1 MDYKNKYIKYKI
13 KYLKLKYEIEGGV
26 FGLNLLK
33 SKPKL
38 KKESKLELLEYPD
51 LKSVSFKP
59 IYIKFNNYY
68 LGYKYLFRNF
78 KKQLF
83 LFKDDVD
90 ANYKNYKNYIWKL
103 YNNNIITSWDNQ
115 IYLSGINIENDTKN
129 NKIYLKKDNKYIIFD
144 YYDETAYGA
153 NATENK
159 QNNKR
164 KIITNT
170 SKTYWTSSNKNKY
183 FMVIENHKN
192 YPNFSNIQHVFENR
206 PEKTLGGVIYNED
219 DKQLEGPTL
228 MRDPSDILNNDIIQT
243 PANNFLMYIYI
254 KFDKNNTYMVYDNN
268 TISFEEFQS
277 KTNKITNFKDI
288 PTYLSHNDKQ
298 VYDNKVNELNIELS
312 NNVSK
317 DPRGNSGLI
326 LSVYQEPLVR
336 YKNISIR
343 KVNSKLNTCDIPKKF
358 YWLLY
363 NNDNNIIIKTLDN
376 KYYLNDLNTYINIDR
391 EFDNSRLIL
400 NDHYLIYDNKTKY
413 KIIDNYKSD
422 DLLLKYHKIEN
433 IKIKIKTNNNE
444 YLYFNNSN
452 KNNHILEVVV
462 NPVNTSQ
469 NNNYEWIIYYN
480 KDSNKELRIKSV
492 IDQYEDERENNG
504 NYLSEEK
511 ESLKIKNIYFDEI
524 YYSFN
529 YHYNDNYCLMTGHK
543 YIIYH
548 NNQIKV
554 TDDDR
559 IINDNNKFKI
569 EII

>member
-1 MDYKNKYIKYKI
+1 MDYKKKYIKYKN

-26 FGLNLLK
+26 YGFNWFK
-33 SKPKL
+33 SKPKPKL

-68 LGYKYLFRNF
+68 LGYRYLSTTLT
-78 KKQLF
+78 KQLF

-90 ANYKNYKNYIWKL
+90 VNYKQYKNNIWKL

-115 IYLSGINIENDTKN
+115 IYLSGINIENDTRN

-153 NATENK
+153 SATEIK
-159 QNNKR
+159 RKNKR
-164 KIITNT
+164 KIITNN
-170 SKTYWTSSNKNKY
+170 SKNNWTSSNKY
-183 FMVIENHKN
+183 IMVIENHKN
-192 YPNFSNIQHVFENR
+192 YPNFSNIQHVFEKR
-206 PEKTLGGVIYNED
+206 PEMLQGLVYNEY
-219 DKQLEGPTL
+219 DKRLEEYDN
-228 MRDPSDILNNDIIQT
+228 MRYPSDILNNDIIQT

-254 KFDKNNTYMVYDNN
+254 KFDNNTYMVYDNN

-312 NNVSK
+312 NKVSK
-317 DPRGNSGLI
+317 DSRGTSGLI
-326 LSVYQEPLVR
+326 LSVYQEPLVK

-400 NDHYLIYDNKTKY
+400 NDHYLIYDNETKY
-413 KIIDNYKSD
+413 KFKYQYETD
-422 DLLLKYHKIEN
+422 DSHLYYHKIEN
-433 IKIKIKTNNNE
+433 IKVKIKTNNNE

-480 KDSNKELRIKSV
+480 ENSNKELHIKSV
-492 IDQYEDERENNG
+492 IDQYEDEHENNG

-511 ESLKIKNIYFDEI
+511 ESLKIKNKYFKKI
-524 YYSFN
+524 YYSLFN
-529 YHYNDNYCLMTGHK
+529 YHYNDNYCLMMGHK

-548 NNQIKV
+548 NNEIKV